1 MIDCLRSLLSSLS
14 CSAPFSFLDPPSYAG
29 EDGGLPARPQPVL
42 PEGDQRAPRARA
54 EAELPLRAQEGE
66 TCTPLSSPS
75 SSSLGVRAAEAH
87 EEQEG
92 QEVQLQPGLP
102 ARGQEH
108 LRDLRGQGGRAA
120 LRAGRGISLN
130 LLKLRNLNIVPNF
143 HSPGIPPDVHL
154 RGQGEVHGEG

>member
-1 MIDCLRSLLSSLS
+1 MRTEVCQPDHSRFCQKVTNEHPEPEQRQN
-14 CSAPFSFLDPPSYAG
+14 CHFEPKKVR
-29 EDGGLPARPQPVL
+29 PAL
-42 PEGDQRAPRARA
+42 
-54 EAELPLRAQEGE
+54 
-66 TCTPLSSPS
+66 LSSPS

-120 LRAGRGISLN
+120 LRAGRAISSASQYRPKILISPQESRLTCTYVAKEKCMEKSEQYCYKQEVKTQVEVCDDKFTTYN
-130 LLKLRNLNIVPNF
+130 L
-143 HSPGIPPDVHL
+143 
-154 RGQGEVHGEG
+154 